1 MPSTTATKKSNNTN
15 RKTVANPAKKVVTM
29 ADIKQP
35 YHATPFGEYF
45 RVLDEIDK
53 GKKYTKEYGSVMII
67 SLLEELGEMARAYLA
82 EHGRKRTNLA
92 AQEDETY
99 QQELGDLLVTILRFA
114 RIKNI
119 NLHDRIM
126 YTLNKIQARQTKP
139 KAAKK
144 R

>member
-1 MPSTTATKKSNNTN
+1 
-15 RKTVANPAKKVVTM
+15 
-29 ADIKQP
+29 
-35 YHATPFGEYF
+35 
-45 RVLDEIDK
+45 
-53 GKKYTKEYGSVMII
+53 
-67 SLLEELGEMARAYLA
+67 
-82 EHGRKRTNLA
+82 LA